1 MCLWRDNGGPYGQ
14 GFRSGAHPLYRVKK
28 VQNES

>member
-14 GFRSGAHPLYRVKK
+14 GFRSGAHPLYRYLAK
-28 VQNES
+28 E

>member
-14 GFRSGAHPLYRVKK
+14 GFRSGAHPLYRYLT
-28 VQNES
+28 NH